1 MPSYMQRKKLKHKK
15 QHLRGFQTTVLF
27 KITLLFSAV
36 FVLCIVTACG
46 KKGPPLP
53 PDVLPLPAVTTL
65 SHNLKNDSVHLSWNR
80 PKGKGASSLK
90 GYIVYRS
97 RKAVDDN
104 SLCEKCPITFIKAR
118 ELHKGTEAFS
128 ELIKPG
134 YRYIYKVVATSEYGI
149 IAPDSELIRFTY
161 NAPDK
166 KRRMKKK

>member
-1 MPSYMQRKKLKHKK
+1 MQKKKLKHKK

-27 KITLLFSAV
+27 KVTLLLSVV
-36 FVLCIVTACG
+36 FVLCILTACG

-53 PDVLPLPAVTTL
+53 PDVLPLSAVTNL
-65 SHNLKNDSVHLSWNR
+65 SHKLKNDIVQLSWNR

-97 RKAVDDN
+97 RNAVDDN

-118 ELHKGTEAFS
+118 ELHKGTESFS

-134 YRYIYKVVATSEYGI
+134 YRYIYKVVATSEYGT

-161 NAPDK
+161 IAPDK
-166 KRRMKKK
+166 KKAHEKK